1 MRNRGA
7 VVAVVVMCLSC
18 FSTAAYDRA
27 HIQRVSSIN
36 ARYDAALE
44 REREHHA
51 ALVAELD
58 RRRALVVPVASD
70 AGGAPVNRV
79 DQRADIVECRTMCGA
94 KPGDPTELSRARSHM
109 AQCLRDIC
117 LPSYVDALVKTYVHA
132 DAASATNQLALSSS
146 ADLETLLARSHNQ
159 ALLAE
164 IERQAAVLAQR
175 HARAR
180 GNLEQQRQR
189 ELQTSMRQRD
199 TEIATSRAA
208 RRARVKAAADAFAGG
223 AAGQPGAA
231 PAAASGTTAPSDRP
245 AGHDVRDCAT
255 DPSCQP
261 ARARSIT
268 CTPDVDDTI
277 AQAADPASRPPAA
290 PSTPIGCTDPRDC
303 PSGLTCDVPDPAR
316 DGGRRTGSRR

>member
-290 PSTPIGCTDPRDC
+290 PSTPIGCTDPPQLPERPDVRRAG
-303 PSGLTCDVPDPAR
+303 SG
-316 DGGRRTGSRR
+316 S